1 MPTEVGPLSNKLFP
15 PRPVCSLP
23 PDWSQLAGLRD
34 LIICHEAEWAQERRE
49 VEGREWRGFTWGSGS
64 LSGLTALTSLVLSTE
79 AVLPGESCFAL
90 LQCLQVEGCHD
101 DSGPV
106 QCMHT
111 FWLDGCLC

>member
-1 MPTEVGPLSNKLFP
+1 MGFLP
-15 PRPVCSLP
+15 PRLACSLP
-23 PDWSQLAGLRD
+23 PDWRELAGLRNLLVYHD
-34 LIICHEAEWAQERRE
+34 AAWANDRRHNEIDAWEW
-49 VEGREWRGFTWGSGS
+49 GGFTWGSGS
-64 LSGLTALTSLVLSTE
+64 LSGLTALTRLVLSTE